1 MSFFGGAL
9 VHMSIRSL
17 AAAVAVPTALLGAA
31 VALPA
36 SAQQSCGYYSC
47 SSYPAP
53 AAAPSAASREVLAE
67 RAVVLERFYAR
78 SRDANGAYDTRDSRD
93 SRKRSSRRD
102 RDEPVVERIIERPVY
117 IDRPVYVDRTTGYP
131 VQAPNPAPGQPAYS
145 SNYGASYASPPAYS
159 SNYGASYAGQPAY
172 APPRPV
178 TSAPLG
184 PPSQTY
190 RQGGGQVQSYE
201 YGSAGAYGSTET
213 QRQASTS
220 TSTQQGGWSANAQ
233 QDTRYGSGGGWLP
246 RTMDTVF
253 GASPAQ
259 EQTYARPS
267 Y

>member
-1 MSFFGGAL
+1 
-9 VHMSIRSL
+9 MSIRSL
-17 AAAVAVPTALLGAA
+17 AVAIAVPTALVGAT

-53 AAAPSAASREVLAE
+53 APAPSAASREVLAE

-78 SRDANGAYDTRDSRD
+78 SRDANGAYGAYDTRDSRE

-117 IDRPVYVDRTTGYP
+117 IDRPVYVDRATGYP
-131 VQAPNPAPGQPAYS
+131 VQGPGPAPSQPAYGS
-145 SNYGASYASPPAYS
+145 SYGGGSSYS
-159 SNYGASYAGQPAY
+159 SGYAGQPAY
-172 APPRPV
+172 APPPPRPL
-178 TSAPLG
+178 TGAALG
-184 PPSQTY
+184 GQSQTY

-201 YGSAGAYGSTET
+201 YGSAGVYGSAES
-213 QRQASTS
+213 QRQSS
-220 TSTQQGGWSANAQ
+220 SSTQQGGWSANAQ

-253 GASPAQ
+253 GASPTQ
-259 EQTYARPS
+259 EQTYARPA